1 VKKLNQ
7 EEINKIISLR
17 ERGKTLTEIIK
28 VLNRGKGTIYKYIK
42 DVKIKKEYKEDFLDK
57 KFASKMKSR
66 KEWESAKVWSKLKI
80 NRLSERD
87 ILLISAMLYWDEGNK
102 QYELNLINSDYFL
115 IKLFIKGLMIMGV
128 KKEKIKI
135 SIRIFNDI
143 DKNKAIRFWLNK
155 LSLNKKNLVSVN
167 VINGSKNGKLKFGMC
182 RVRVEKG
189 SLYFKQIMSM
199 IDTVKLL

>member
-87 ILLISAMLYWDEGNK
+87 ILLISAMLYWGEGNK